1 MYSEKLKTFHIDM
14 MKQLREDQ
22 SRDNSQSAFTGV
34 KTLTAINKETLK
46 SSGSNCF
53 EVGYSVT

>member
-1 MYSEKLKTFHIDM
+1 M